1 MDMKR
6 LKRDYLNLT
15 RAQNIVSTA
24 LGVIVALFVFAVLTD
39 FQIPLV
45 SGIESAFF
53 ILAIVGF
60 SICAL
65 GISHSI
71 KARGFLHPLNIVGVV
86 LGVLALPLFFFTD
99 VFGVKILLFDI
110 GYRTAFIILA
120 AIIFSKWVL
129 ARLGNLIE

>member
-60 SICAL
+60 SMCAL
-65 GISHSI
+65 GISRSI
-71 KARGFLHPLNIVGVV
+71 EARGFLKPLNIVGIV
-86 LGVLALPLFFFTD
+86 LGVLALPLFFFA
-99 VFGVKILLFDI
+99 VFGIKIPLFNF

-120 AIIFSKWVL
+120 TLIFSKWVL
-129 ARLGNLIE
+129 ARLGNLIK